1 MARMGKAVGLPLS
14 GGQAVAFQT
23 NDESVAAGAILEFQS
38 PTLTLI
44 SAPAPFTARITL
56 WLLGSL
62 VVLSL
67 TLLATVPVDRVVA
80 TTGIVLAQS
89 PNVIVQPLETA
100 IVRKIYVREG
110 EVVKKGDVLAE
121 LDPTFANSDEKST
134 VAQMESLKAQVARL
148 KAELANKP
156 YLSDGSQYGQLEE
169 VAYLQRHQQ
178 FTTQVEQ
185 YDEQMKSLQAKIDLA
200 KGDID
205 GYQRRL
211 VGLRT
216 VEDMRKELE
225 KFQVG
230 SKLNTLAAIDQRMQI
245 DQSLADAKATY
256 DGAQKDLA
264 AQIAQR
270 DAWIAQWYADTQ
282 QLESQ
287 QERLLS
293 DMEGQASKNTL
304 RSKLVTLRAEA
315 DSVVLS
321 VARVAPGTVLQS
333 GVQLMT
339 TVPAD
344 SKLEVSAPI
353 DGADAGFVTEGAKVA
368 VKFDTLPYFRYGYA
382 AGHVV
387 KVSSDSFTDPTSGQ
401 TNPTDQQPTIST
413 EAPQNLGTAPVYY
426 YRATI
431 AIDRLELKHPPAS
444 FRIKPGMPIEADIR
458 VGKRSILQYL
468 FDRVV
473 PFMATGMREP
483 T

>member
-1 MARMGKAVGLPLS
+1 MGKAVGLPLS
-14 GGQAVAFQT
+14 GGQPVAFQT
-23 NDESVAAGAILEFQS
+23 NDESVASGAILEFQS

-44 SAPAPFTARITL
+44 AAPAPFTARMTL

-62 VVLSL
+62 VVLSMA
-67 TLLATVPVDRVVA
+67 LLATVPVDRVVA

-110 EVVKKGDVLAE
+110 QEVKKGEILAQ
-121 LDPTFANSDEKST
+121 LDPTFARSDEKAT
-134 VAQMESLKAQVARL
+134 VAQMESLRAQVQRL
-148 KAELANKP
+148 KDELANKP
-156 YLSDGSQYGQLEE
+156 YVSDGTQYGQLEE
-169 VAYLQRHQQ
+169 IAYLQRRQQ
-178 FTTQVEQ
+178 FATQVEQ
-185 YDEQMKSLQAKIDLA
+185 YNEQVKSLQAKIDQA
-200 KGDID
+200 KGDIE
-205 GYQRRL
+205 GYSRRL

-216 VEDMRKELE
+216 VEDMRKQLE
-225 KFQVG
+225 KYQVG
-230 SKLNTLAAIDQRMQI
+230 SKLDTLAAIDQREQI
-245 DQSLADAKATY
+245 EQSLADAKATY

-270 DAWIAQWYADTQ
+270 DAWVAQWYADTQ

-293 DMEGQASKNTL
+293 DMEGQAAKNKL
-304 RSKLVTLRAEA
+304 RSNLVTLRAEA

-339 TVPAD
+339 TVPVD
-344 SKLEVSAPI
+344 SKLEVTAPV
-353 DGADAGFVTEGAKVA
+353 DGADAGFVTEGAQVA
-368 VKFDTLPYFRYGYA
+368 IKFDTLPYFRYGYA
-382 AGHVV
+382 LGHVE
-387 KVSSDSFTDPTSGQ
+387 KLSSDSFTDPTSGQ

-413 EAPQNLGTAPVYY
+413 EAPQNIGTAPVYY

-458 VGKRSILQYL
+458 VGQRSILQYL
-468 FDRVV
+468 FDRIA
-473 PFMATGMREP
+473 PFMSQGMREP